1 LSLHSGGADLQ
12 LRNPEHL
19 ASRLDLEKAERLL
32 VVDAP
37 EALRELV
44 LRNRPVNRIT
54 LLTEGEAIRSVKETF
69 DTILVWRESRVGS
82 RSLLDSAVKRLA
94 PEGAIWVV
102 TAMKKVRG
110 PVTPAIHRLEVA
122 DLEKG
127 FFGRGLTRD
136 RDLRITPWH
145 EGHRFVRR
153 ETEDGRRKT

>member
-1 LSLHSGGADLQ
+1 MQ

-19 ASRLDLEKAERLL
+19 ASRLELEKAERLL

-37 EALRELV
+37 EALRDLV
-44 LRNRPVNRIT
+44 LRSRPGNRT
-54 LLTEGEAIRSVKETF
+54 TLTEGDAIRSVKGTF
-69 DTILVWRESRVGS
+69 DAILVWRESRVGS
-82 RSLLDSAVKRLA
+82 RSILDSAVRRLA
-94 PEGAIWVV
+94 PEGAIWVI

-127 FFGRGLTRD
+127 FFGRGLARD

-145 EGHRFVRR
+145 EGHRF
-153 ETEDGRRKT
+153 TRRKAHST